1 MANPYA
7 YEKDRVTSL
16 PGWTGPLPFNMFAG
30 YLKGSSTSRLF
41 YIYVEADEISP
52 QLAPITAWFNGG
64 PGCSSLDGFWY
75 EHGPFLLDKQG
86 NLSLKPYRWNRLSNM
101 LYIEAPVGVGMSYSL
116 SNAYKVTDDT
126 TAQENKDAIADFF
139 SKFPG
144 LRSHR
149 FFLTGESYAG
159 IYVPTL
165 AEAILDAQD
174 AKQWM
179 GPALVGIGVGNG
191 CTGTASGICGYYFGA
206 QCDGLYYEYKFLSG
220 FSFFS
225 NTIKDEVEKHCGD
238 WSQCTTPSDLS
249 NLCIAALN
257 KGMELLSLI
266 NIYNVI
272 GSCTFASCEG
282 PVGNERVGRVGTRSQ
297 VARLSNIARSLSG
310 TTSTASQFD
319 DEVAQITDA
328 GPAEC
333 IDSVDASNYMNRHDV
348 QAALHAKNP
357 GFCWAV
363 CNHVAGWKYT
373 STRQNLPRDLYPRL
387 VSRLKVVIY
396 NGDMDACVPYTDNEA
411 WTEKMG
417 FPVRKNWHPW
427 SYNSGN
433 STGTQV
439 AGYAIEYDVSTLGKG
454 SFEFKTVRGAGH
466 MVRRA
471 LLYRLLLHAR
481 NCSPLT

>member
-1 MANPYA
+1 MSGYA
-7 YEKDRVTSL
+7 YEPDRVTSL
-16 PGWTGPLPFNMFAG
+16 PGWPDKLPFNMFAG
-30 YLKGSSTSRLF
+30 YLKGSATSRLF

-75 EHGPFLLDKQG
+75 EHGPFLLDKHG
-86 NLSLKPYRWNRLSNM
+86 NLSLKPFRWNRLSNM
-101 LYIEAPVGVGMSYSL
+101 LYMEAPVGVGMSYST
-116 SNAYKVTDDT
+116 SKSYKVNDDT
-126 TAQENKDAIADFF
+126 TALENKDALADFF
-139 SKFPG
+139 SKFTA
-144 LRSHR
+144 LRTHR

-165 AEAILDAQD
+165 AEAILDAED
-174 AKQWM
+174 DKKWA
-179 GPALVGIGVGNG
+179 GPPLVGIGVGNG

-206 QCDGLYYEYKFLSG
+206 ACDGLYYEYKFLSG
-220 FSFFS
+220 FSFID
-225 NTIKDEVEKHCGD
+225 NAIKSEVEQYCD
-238 WSQCTTPSDLS
+238 WAKCTDPSPTTSATSLPLS
-249 NLCIAALN
+249 NLCIASLD
-257 KGMELLSLI
+257 KGMQLLSLI

-272 GSCTFASCEG
+272 GSCTFDSCDG

-297 VARLSNIARSLSG
+297 VSRLTNVARTLAA
-310 TTSTASQFD
+310 STGSDSSQRQLGATATASVSQFD

-333 IDSVDASNYMNRHDV
+333 IDSVDASNYMNRPDV
-348 QAALHAKNP
+348 QLALHARDP
-357 GFCWAV
+357 GYCWAV

-373 STRQNLPRDLYPRL
+373 STRENLPRDLYPRL

-411 WTEKMG
+411 WTENMK
-417 FPVRKNWHPW
+417 FPLKKQWHPW

-439 AGYAIEYDVSTLGKG
+439 AGYVIEYDVSHMGKG
-454 SFEFKTVRGAGH
+454 SFEFKTVRGAG
-466 MVRRA
+466 
-471 LLYRLLLHAR
+471 
-481 NCSPLT
+481 